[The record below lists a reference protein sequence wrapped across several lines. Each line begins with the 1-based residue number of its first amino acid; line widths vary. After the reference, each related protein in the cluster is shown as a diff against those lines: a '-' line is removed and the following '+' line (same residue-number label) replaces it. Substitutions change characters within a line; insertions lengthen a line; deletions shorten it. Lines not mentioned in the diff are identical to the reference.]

1 MKENKT
7 AAHTP
12 GNKDVPSGVRVR
24 VRLKKMNASL
34 CNVLTRDKTRMCVC
48 ACVQAEELF
57 LWIPRKMLM
66 TVESAQNSVLGK
78 AFK

>member
-1 MKENKT
+1 M
-7 AAHTP
+7 
-12 GNKDVPSGVRVR
+12 S
-24 VRLKKMNASL
+24 ASL
-34 CNVLTRDKTRMCVC
+34 CNVLTRDKTRMCVCVC